1 MEENTKETTFETVEE
16 DYEFLDTVELDGDT
30 YFLLVPATEGEEIDG
45 EVFVMKLVEV
55 DGEEMLEGVDDVEL
69 FDKVYN
75 IFKENNKDEFEF
87 LD

>member
-1 MEENTKETTFETVEE
+1 MAENTKETFETVEE
-16 DYEFLDTVELDGDT
+16 DYEFLDSVEFEGET
-30 YFLLVPATEGEEIDG
+30 YFILIPATDNEEIDG
-45 EVFVMKLVEV
+45 EVFVMKLVEI
-55 DGEEMLEGVDDVEL
+55 DGEEMLEGIDDGEI

>member
-1 MEENTKETTFETVEE
+1 MEENRKDTFETVEE

-30 YFLLVPATEGEEIDG
+30 YFMLIPATDDDEIDG
-45 EVFVMKLVEV
+45 EVFIMKLVEV
-55 DGEEMLEGVDDVEL
+55 DGEEMLEGIDDGEI

-75 IFKENNKDEFEF
+75 IFKENNKDGFEF

>member
-16 DYEFLDTVELDGDT
+16 DYEVLDSVELDGET
-30 YFLLVPATEGEEIDG
+30 YFLLVPASEGEEIDG
-45 EVFVMKLVEV
+45 EVFVMKLIEV
-55 DGEEMLEGVDDVEL
+55 NGEEMLEGIDDGEI